1 MSKSSFL
8 FRQNDIR
15 TKFFLSH
22 GVFFRQKDIR
32 TKFYL
37 FDIRLAMPLA
47 YLGGKKTYFFAHGM
61 HGNFY
66 VILLSNS

>member
-15 TKFFLSH
+15 TKFYF
-22 GVFFRQKDIR
+22 
-32 TKFYL
+32 

-47 YLGGKKTYFFAHGM
+47 YLGGKKTYFFVHGVFFSHGM
-61 HGNFY
+61 HGIFY
-66 VILLSNS
+66 VILLSNSRGRRGRGLR

>member
-8 FRQNDIR
+8 
-15 TKFFLSH
+15 
-22 GVFFRQKDIR
+22 FRQKDIR
-32 TKFYL
+32 TKFYF

-66 VILLSNS
+66 VILLSNSRGRRGRGLR